1 MMLTMLSV
9 WVRLLVCTV
18 RFRASVYINQIS
30 VPEQAD
36 LSFMWELNSAGA
48 SVFF

>member
-1 MMLTMLSV
+1 MLTMLSV
-9 WVRLLVCTV
+9 WARLLVWTV

-30 VPEQAD
+30 VPEQTN
-36 LSFMWELNSAGA
+36 LSFLWELNSADA